1 MAPGAS
7 VLRSRRTKGL
17 TVYQNLIL
25 PGRPMIVW
33 LWDTW
38 GPDRRGRGVS
48 GDRATAQRAAEA
60 CLRSG
65 HASGARLEEALAI
78 LGTESLTSLYQ
89 RTGQGWQA
97 RHDTRGG
104 ISWEPLTA
112 HPRDTDPLPG
122 LGYAR

>member
-7 VLRSRRTKGL
+7 VLRSRRTKGPA
-17 TVYQNLIL
+17 VYRHVTL
-25 PGRPMIVW
+25 PGRAMIVW
-33 LWDTW
+33 LWDAW
-38 GPDRRGRGVS
+38 GPDRHGRGVS

-89 RTGQGWQA
+89 RTGEGWQA

-104 ISWEPLTA
+104 ISWEPL
-112 HPRDTDPLPG
+112 PGQSRDTGP
-122 LGYAR
+122 

>member
-1 MAPGAS
+1 MYRY
-7 VLRSRRTKGL
+7 VT
-17 TVYQNLIL
+17 L

-60 CLRSG
+60 CLRNG

-97 RHDTRGG
+97 QHDTRGG

-112 HPRDTDPLPG
+112 HPRDTN
-122 LGYAR
+122 R

>member
-1 MAPGAS
+1 MYRY
-7 VLRSRRTKGL
+7 VT
-17 TVYQNLIL
+17 L

>member
-1 MAPGAS
+1 MGDSGEACDIADAR
-7 VLRSRRTKGL
+7 RSPARLSLAVAAVGDLLHALSIAYSRSGL
-17 TVYQNLIL
+17 IQ
-25 PGRPMIVW
+25 
-33 LWDTW
+33 
-38 GPDRRGRGVS
+38 GPACGIS
-48 GDRATAQRAAEA
+48 GAAEA